1 MSESK
6 RPGDD
11 VRSGFSGPNRGKAT
25 LSGETV
31 EPRILLSA
39 TWDYVHQGTSSNDT
53 INGQSGNGL
62 LLGGAGDDVLR
73 GSLGDDELRGDTGL
87 DVADYSGA
95 GGAVQANLRTGS
107 ATGAAG
113 NDTLVDIEAL
123 VGSAYGDRLTDS
135 LGDDTIQ
142 AGAGDDVIW
151 TYAGNDII
159 DGGVGRDTVD
169 FTRAGAIDVDVTITT
184 EQNTGGAG
192 RKTIRD
198 VEAVVGTW
206 ENDAFQFTAPASG
219 AVYTIDGEAGHDR
232 IHLTSWSWGQA
243 VVGADS
249 VVVDMGSGQSFR
261 VDFTNIEELHFADL
275 SVLLGGGG
283 SVQPN
288 AEAGPDQAV
297 EEGAIVTL
305 DASQTT
311 AGGGAPRYTWI
322 QVSGPVVAL
331 DDEHAERPTFTAP
344 DVVGGAT
351 IEFKL
356 VVSDG
361 ASVATDAVTIVVK
374 GDDDAPIADAGADR
388 NAAAGQ
394 LMQLGAGLS
403 EDPEGQAL
411 SYTWVQVGGP
421 PVALSDPHAARP
433 TFTAPSGVD
442 VSSVQF
448 VVQVSDGTSVSS
460 DRVTVTTAPIAAA
473 GRWTFEEG
481 TTQAVQNVEDVSG
494 SGRDGVLGRAMV
506 PGSIDAVR
514 VVDATMGRAVEFA
527 GTQVVT
533 PGGLGPS
540 GDFAVAAWFRFDS
553 GTSQQTIYST
563 ANGSE
568 IWLGIHAGL
577 GRVELSVGNASHYV
591 RTDTNSVVAGQW
603 QHVTATWDGAIGR
616 IYINGVELA
625 TAVSGT
631 PQAPDA
637 AAASIGARDTG
648 STLSRG
654 WRGRLDD
661 VRVFD
666 QAVTAADAARMAG
679 DDAPIADAGS
689 DLGVGEGATVQ
700 LNAAASSDPEGRSLT
715 YRWVQTSGPVVA
727 LDDATAVQPKFTTPE
742 VKSDTQ
748 LTFDVIVSD
757 GFTCSFDSVVV
768 QVAADDD
775 APVADA
781 GPDQSVAEGD
791 VVRLDG
797 RASSDPDGQTLTYAW
812 TQISGPTVKL
822 SDPTAAQPEF
832 TAPELLDAEEIQFE
846 LTVSDG
852 VHQTTDVVSI
862 QVAADDDAPVAD
874 AGPDQS
880 VAEGDVVRLD
890 GRASSDPDGQTLTYA
905 WTQIS
910 GPTVTLSDPTAAQP
924 EFTAPEL
931 LEAAKIQ
938 FELTV
943 SDGVHQTTD
952 VVSIKVAADDDAL
965 VAEAGPD
972 QSVAEGDVVRLD
984 GTASVDPEG
993 RDLTYQW
1000 TQIRGP
1006 RVELSDPNSATP
1018 EFKVP
1023 DVVGGE
1029 TIEFQLM
1036 VGDGASSTTDVVTI
1050 RVDGVDAAP
1059 VVDAGPDVLA
1069 RAGGAVTL
1077 RATGVDP
1084 EGRALT
1090 YAWRQVAGPDV
1101 KLSDAAAASPTFLA
1115 PAATERTTFQFVVSV
1130 SDGATTSYDTVEV
1143 VIEPQAALEVVVQGV
1158 PAAGP
1163 GELVL
1168 VQALVKGATESPQ
1181 PVTYTWTQ
1189 LSGPQVQLVGADR
1202 PQLMFLAPSL
1212 ARGGALMFQLTVT
1225 NGSQSTAQLVS
1236 VMVAPDPRLAAAPP
1250 ASALA
1255 APMEVA
1261 APVVAPIHAS
1271 TPLAPAVAPVGG
1283 SASDGASDA
1292 AAKPADEVDAAAAA
1306 SSGATAEA
1314 VGDAAGAP
1322 ARDAFDALLAAESG
1336 LDAAAGSSGNATAF
1350 ARLGSAGALAPAAAT
1365 LAATESASD
1374 VAGVERRQFR
1384 LLGGNQAA
1392 RADGFADDDGGDRNL
1407 LAESDSLGA
1416 SSDGK
1421 TRVLAPDL
1429 VVAESGNE
1437 VALKPRLPGAA
1448 GDLQNVRWTQTSG
1461 MPLELAEPEG
1471 GVLHVRLPE
1480 VFVEEE
1486 LVFQVEL
1493 VQGDRRLVQEVAVQV
1508 QPVGMTNRALSI
1520 DEDGATLAHGGGG
1533 DAADG
1538 SGRGIGKVW
1547 GAMLAFLGA
1556 QAGRRGR
1563 ES

>member
-1 MSESK
+1 
-6 RPGDD
+6 
-11 VRSGFSGPNRGKAT
+11 
-25 LSGETV
+25 
-31 EPRILLSA
+31 
-39 TWDYVHQGTSSNDT
+39 
-53 INGQSGNGL
+53 
-62 LLGGAGDDVLR
+62 
-73 GSLGDDELRGDTGL
+73 
-87 DVADYSGA
+87 
-95 GGAVQANLRTGS
+95 
-107 ATGAAG
+107 
-113 NDTLVDIEAL
+113 
-123 VGSAYGDRLTDS
+123 
-135 LGDDTIQ
+135 
-142 AGAGDDVIW
+142 
-151 TYAGNDII
+151 
-159 DGGVGRDTVD
+159 
-169 FTRAGAIDVDVTITT
+169 
-184 EQNTGGAG
+184 
-192 RKTIRD
+192 
-198 VEAVVGTW
+198 
-206 ENDAFQFTAPASG
+206 
-219 AVYTIDGEAGHDR
+219 
-232 IHLTSWSWGQA
+232 
-243 VVGADS
+243 
-249 VVVDMGSGQSFR
+249 
-261 VDFTNIEELHFADL
+261 
-275 SVLLGGGG
+275 
-283 SVQPN
+283 
-288 AEAGPDQAV
+288 
-297 EEGAIVTL
+297 
-305 DASQTT
+305 
-311 AGGGAPRYTWI
+311 
-322 QVSGPVVAL
+322 
-331 DDEHAERPTFTAP
+331 
-344 DVVGGAT
+344 
-351 IEFKL
+351 
-356 VVSDG
+356 
-361 ASVATDAVTIVVK
+361 
-374 GDDDAPIADAGADR
+374 
-388 NAAAGQ
+388 
-394 LMQLGAGLS
+394 
-403 EDPEGQAL
+403 
-411 SYTWVQVGGP
+411 
-421 PVALSDPHAARP
+421 
-433 TFTAPSGVD
+433 
-442 VSSVQF
+442 
-448 VVQVSDGTSVSS
+448 
-460 DRVTVTTAPIAAA
+460 
-473 GRWTFEEG
+473 
-481 TTQAVQNVEDVSG
+481 
-494 SGRDGVLGRAMV
+494 
-506 PGSIDAVR
+506 
-514 VVDATMGRAVEFA
+514 
-527 GTQVVT
+527 
-533 PGGLGPS
+533 
-540 GDFAVAAWFRFDS
+540 
-553 GTSQQTIYST
+553 
-563 ANGSE
+563 
-568 IWLGIHAGL
+568 
-577 GRVELSVGNASHYV
+577 
-591 RTDTNSVVAGQW
+591 
-603 QHVTATWDGAIGR
+603 
-616 IYINGVELA
+616 
-625 TAVSGT
+625 
-631 PQAPDA
+631 
-637 AAASIGARDTG
+637 
-648 STLSRG
+648 
-654 WRGRLDD
+654 
-661 VRVFD
+661 
-666 QAVTAADAARMAG
+666 
-679 DDAPIADAGS
+679 
-689 DLGVGEGATVQ
+689 
-700 LNAAASSDPEGRSLT
+700 
-715 YRWVQTSGPVVA
+715 
-727 LDDATAVQPKFTTPE
+727 
-742 VKSDTQ
+742 
-748 LTFDVIVSD
+748 
-757 GFTCSFDSVVV
+757 
-768 QVAADDD
+768 
-775 APVADA
+775 VADA

-812 TQISGPTVKL
+812 
-822 SDPTAAQPEF
+822 
-832 TAPELLDAEEIQFE
+832 
-846 LTVSDG
+846 
-852 VHQTTDVVSI
+852 
-862 QVAADDDAPVAD
+862 
-874 AGPDQS
+874 
-880 VAEGDVVRLD
+880 R
-890 GRASSDPDGQTLTYA
+890 
-905 WTQIS
+905 QIS

>member
-6 RPGDD
+6 RTGGD

-812 TQISGPTVKL
+812 
-822 SDPTAAQPEF
+822 
-832 TAPELLDAEEIQFE
+832 
-846 LTVSDG
+846 
-852 VHQTTDVVSI
+852 
-862 QVAADDDAPVAD
+862 
-874 AGPDQS
+874 
-880 VAEGDVVRLD
+880 R
-890 GRASSDPDGQTLTYA
+890 
-905 WTQIS
+905 QIS

>member
-727 LDDATAVQPKFTTPE
+727 LDDATAVQPKFTAPE

-812 TQISGPTVKL
+812 
-822 SDPTAAQPEF
+822 
-832 TAPELLDAEEIQFE
+832 
-846 LTVSDG
+846 
-852 VHQTTDVVSI
+852 
-862 QVAADDDAPVAD
+862 
-874 AGPDQS
+874 
-880 VAEGDVVRLD
+880 R
-890 GRASSDPDGQTLTYA
+890 
-905 WTQIS
+905 QIS

>member
-6 RPGDD
+6 RTGGD

-727 LDDATAVQPKFTTPE
+727 LDDATAVQPKFTAPE

-768 QVAADDD
+768 
-775 APVADA
+775 
-781 GPDQSVAEGD
+781 
-791 VVRLDG
+791 
-797 RASSDPDGQTLTYAW
+797 
-812 TQISGPTVKL
+812 
-822 SDPTAAQPEF
+822 
-832 TAPELLDAEEIQFE
+832 
-846 LTVSDG
+846 
-852 VHQTTDVVSI
+852 

>member
-727 LDDATAVQPKFTTPE
+727 LDDATAVQPKFTAPE

-812 TQISGPTVKL
+812 
-822 SDPTAAQPEF
+822 
-832 TAPELLDAEEIQFE
+832 
-846 LTVSDG
+846 
-852 VHQTTDVVSI
+852 
-862 QVAADDDAPVAD
+862 
-874 AGPDQS
+874 
-880 VAEGDVVRLD
+880 R
-890 GRASSDPDGQTLTYA
+890 
-905 WTQIS
+905 QIS

-1143 VIEPQAALEVVVQGV
+1143 VIEPQAALAVIVQGV

-1556 QAGRRGR
+1556 QAGRRGS